1 MATQS
6 EWQNFYD
13 EYTAKMNEKY
23 GADSPT
29 PTTQQER
36 EDLAKQQLFQAWLEN
51 QMSEINRTGEVPET
65 VDMNLTR
72 GGGGWYQ
79 LDGVSRF
86 GTFTWKTVPA
96 WTNDIPAGTRYSY
109 AVAQDFKLD
118 FLLNPISS
126 GYYRTGNADQ
136 FRPQGANTG
145 DMTYFSTLPCMPS
158 KNFPQTAAC
167 NVYITNP
174 ELQVVP
180 TNFITGNIYDIQS
193 YMASTTAPY
202 LFVGGFWVTN
212 EERDGLENPWD
223 YYNDNL
229 LPSLD
234 PNNAVMPEYSPYP
247 IKPDPEPPEIEGD
260 MEHTGDDVEMNDPTG
275 IGGGFGFVT
284 QYALSGG
291 QLAQLGMKLFRGFTD
306 LNDYIN
312 NFEFRVDPNT
322 GSVNFA
328 DIMDFFVSLK
338 VYPFPLGNIASL
350 SGAGTDMYIGSG
362 AVPITFG
369 TNLHTM
375 DEFVGVLECGTL
387 SLPYWYGDFRDYD
400 MSVVLYLPYCGTAV
414 LNPCDVLGGTLTCKY
429 YVDFCTGACMAYCLC
444 DTWDGKKMVVA
455 SLPGQLG
462 ADVPLTATN
471 AGNIMARM
479 YGDRINFAENI
490 LTGVKSAG
498 SGIGA
503 FAMGN
508 YAGAV
513 RSALD
518 VFFGMEMS
526 EQKHLS
532 EIGQRGSI
540 GAPLLSGGRGM
551 ASFGSPTACYV
562 QIRSHKY
569 PTPENYPDSVGNPAS
584 STVTIGDCTGFCQFI
599 NVDVSGIVTDAADQ
613 AAIRQALAAGVYV

>member
-1 MATQS
+1 MATQA

-13 EYTAKMNEKY
+13 EYTAKMYEKY
-23 GADSPT
+23 GADSPAPAT
-29 PTTQQER
+29 RQEQ
-36 EDLAKQQLFQAWLEN
+36 EDLAKQQLFQGWIEN
-51 QMSEINRTGEVPET
+51 QMSEIGRAGEVPET
-65 VDMNLTR
+65 VDMNLTS
-72 GGGGWYQ
+72 GSGGWYQ
-79 LDGVSRF
+79 LDGVPRF
-86 GTFTWKTVPA
+86 GTYTWRRTPA
-96 WTNDIPAGTRYSY
+96 WTYNIPAGSNFSF
-109 AVAQDFKLD
+109 AIAQDFKLD
-118 FLLNPISS
+118 FRLNPISS
-126 GYYRTGNADQ
+126 GYYFTGNADQ
-136 FRPQGANTG
+136 YRPQGSG
-145 DMTYFSTLPCMPS
+145 QGSFGFMSTLPCMPS
-158 KNFPQTAAC
+158 VTISSVD
-167 NVYITNP
+167 VYVYPLPAT
-174 ELQVVP
+174 LQYQP
-180 TNFITGNIYDIQS
+180 RNFISTNTYNPSD
-193 YMASTTAPY
+193 YMMGGWI
-202 LFVGGFWVTN
+202 FVGGFNVTN
-212 EERDGLENPWD
+212 EERDGLTNPWD

-229 LPSLD
+229 LPTLD

-247 IKPDPEPPEIEGD
+247 VKPDPEPPEIGGD
-260 MEHTGDDVEMNDPTG
+260 VEHAGDDIEMNDPTG

-312 NFEFRVDPNT
+312 NFIFRVDPNS

-369 TNLHTM
+369 SNLHTM

-444 DTWDGKKMVVA
+444 DTWDGKKMIVA

-479 YGDRINFAENI
+479 YGDRINVAENI
-490 LTGVKSAG
+490 MSGVKSAAT
-498 SGIGA
+498 GIGA
-503 FAMGN
+503 VASGN
-508 YAGAV
+508 YAGAL
-513 RSALD
+513 RSGLQ
-518 VFFGMEMS
+518 VFFDTELS
-526 EQKHLS
+526 QQKTLS
-532 EIGQRGSI
+532 EIGQRGAI
-540 GAPLLSGGRGM
+540 GAPMLSGGRGM

-569 PTPENYPDSVGNPAS
+569 PTPENYPDSVGNPAA
-584 STVTIGDCTGFCQFI
+584 STVTIGDCTGFCQFV

>member
-1 MATQS
+1 MATQA

-29 PTTQQER
+29 PSTRQEQ
-36 EDLAKQQLFQAWLEN
+36 EDLAKQQLFQGWLEN
-51 QMSEINRTGEVPET
+51 QMAEINRTGEAPDT
-65 VDMNLTR
+65 VNMDLTSTT
-72 GGGGWYQ
+72 GGFY
-79 LDGVSRF
+79 LFDGVTRF
-86 GTFTWKTVPA
+86 GTYTWVTVPS
-96 WTNDIPAGTRYSY
+96 WTYDIPAGTSYSF

-118 FLLNPISS
+118 FRMNSISS
-126 GYYRTGNADQ
+126 GYYYTGSANQ
-136 FRPQGANTG
+136 FRPQGGGQG
-145 DMTYFSTLPCMPS
+145 DFGFMSTLSFMPS
-158 KNFPQTAAC
+158 EPNYLSAAVS
-167 NVYITNP
+167 VYPSAPATVQHQP
-174 ELQVVP
+174 R
-180 TNFITGNIYDIQS
+180 NFIPTHTENPMYFMEGS
-193 YMASTTAPY
+193 W
-202 LFVGGFWVTN
+202 LFVGGFEVTN
-212 EERDGLENPWD
+212 ERRDGLTNPWD

-229 LPSLD
+229 LPTLD

-247 IKPDPEPPEIEGD
+247 VKPDPEPPEIEGD
-260 MEHTGDDVEMNDPTG
+260 VEHAGDDIEMNDPTG

-312 NFEFRVDPNT
+312 NFEFRVDPTT
-322 GSVNFA
+322 GSVNFT

-369 TNLHTM
+369 SNLHTM

-414 LNPCDVLGGTLTCKY
+414 LNPCDVLGGTLTCNY

-444 DTWDGKKMVVA
+444 DTWDGKKIIVA

-462 ADVPLTATN
+462 ADVPLTASN

-518 VFFGMEMS
+518 LFFGMEMS

-540 GAPLLSGGRGM
+540 SAPMLSGGRGM
-551 ASFGSPTACYV
+551 ASFGSPTSCYV

-584 STVTIGDCTGFCQFI
+584 STVTIGDCTGFCQFV

>member
-29 PTTQQER
+29 PTTRQEQ
-36 EDLAKQQLFQAWLEN
+36 EDLAKQQLFQGWLEN
-51 QMSEINRTGEVPET
+51 QMAEINRTGEVPDT
-65 VDMNLTR
+65 VNMDLTTTT
-72 GGGGWYQ
+72 GGFY
-79 LDGVSRF
+79 LLNGVTRF
-86 GTFTWKTVPA
+86 GTYTWRTVPA
-96 WTNDIPAGTRYSY
+96 WTYDIPAGTSYSF
-109 AVAQDFKLD
+109 AIAQDFKLD
-118 FLLNPISS
+118 FRMNPISS
-126 GYYRTGNADQ
+126 GYYYTGNANQ
-136 FRPQGANTG
+136 FRPQGGGQG
-145 DMTYFSTLPCMPS
+145 DFGFMSTLSFMPS
-158 KNFPQTAAC
+158 STVSSATVD
-167 NVYITNP
+167 VYHLPATIQYQP
-174 ELQVVP
+174 R
-180 TNFITGNIYDIQS
+180 NFI
-193 YMASTTAPY
+193 STHTENPADFMQGSWI
-202 LFVGGFWVTN
+202 FVGGFNVTN
-212 EERDGLENPWD
+212 EERAGLTNPWD

-234 PNNAVMPEYSPYP
+234 PNNAVIPGGYSPIP

-260 MEHTGDDVEMNDPTG
+260 VEHTGDDIEMNDPTG

-312 NFEFRVDPNT
+312 NFEFRVDTNT

-328 DIMDFFVSLK
+328 DIMNFFVSLK

-369 TNLHTM
+369 TILHTM
-375 DEFVGVLECGTL
+375 DEFVGVLDCGTL

-400 MSVVLYLPYCGTAV
+400 LSVVLYLPYCGTAV

-444 DTWDGKKMVVA
+444 DTWDGKKLIVA

-498 SGIGA
+498 SGIGS

-526 EQKHLS
+526 EQKTLS

-540 GAPLLSGGRGM
+540 SAPMLSGGRGM

-584 STVTIGDCTGFCQFI
+584 STVTIGECTGFCQFV
-599 NVDVSGIVTDAADQ
+599 NVDISGIVTDAADQ

>member
-23 GADSPT
+23 GADSPA
-29 PTTQQER
+29 PSTQQER
-36 EDLAKQQLFQAWLEN
+36 TDLAKQQLFQGWLEN
-51 QMSEINRTGEVPET
+51 QISEINRTGEVPET
-65 VDMNLTR
+65 VNMDLTS
-72 GGGGWYQ
+72 GGSGWYQ

-86 GTFTWKTVPA
+86 GTYTWKGVPS
-96 WTNDIPAGTRYSY
+96 WTSEIPAGTNYSF
-109 AVAQDFKLD
+109 AIAQDFKLD
-118 FLLNPISS
+118 FRLNPVSS
-126 GYYRTGNADQ
+126 GYYHTTVANRFVPDGGI
-136 FRPQGANTG
+136 QGDFG
-145 DMTYFSTLPCMPS
+145 FMSTLPCMPS
-158 KNFPQTAAC
+158 
-167 NVYITNP
+167 ITSYP
-174 ELQVVP
+174 SYAVDIYHLSATVQYQP
-180 TNFITGNIYDIQS
+180 RNFISTNTYYPND
-193 YMASTTAPY
+193 YMESGGWIFA
-202 LFVGGFWVTN
+202 GGFTFTN
-212 EERDGLENPWD
+212 EGRDGLENPWD

-229 LPSLD
+229 LPVLD

-247 IKPDPEPPEIEGD
+247 VKPDPEPPEIGGD
-260 MEHTGDDVEMNDPTG
+260 EEHTGDDIEMNDPTG

-312 NFEFRVDPNT
+312 NFEFRVDTNT

-328 DIMDFFVSLK
+328 DIMNFFVSLK

-387 SLPYWYGDFRDYD
+387 SLPFWYGDFRDYD
-400 MSVVLYLPYCGTAV
+400 LSVVLYLPYCGTAV

-444 DTWDGKKMVVA
+444 DTWDGKKMIVA

-498 SGIGA
+498 SGIGS

-526 EQKHLS
+526 EQKTLS

-540 GAPLLSGGRGM
+540 SAPMLSGGRGM
-551 ASFGSPTACYV
+551 ASFGSPTSCYV
-562 QIRSHKY
+562 QVRSRKY

-584 STVTIGDCTGFCQFI
+584 STVAIEDCTGFCQFI

-613 AAIRQALAAGVYV
+613 SAIRQALAAGVYV